1 MASKK
6 TKTNNP
12 AEVNGQPAVAAT
24 LATEPAA
31 TDAPVTDAAATGSNR
46 RLASTKATSAATPA
60 AKKSAKTP
68 GTPKAEKAAP
78 KAKKKATQDKKL
90 SALDAAA
97 KVLQESGQPMN
108 CQEMIQAMAAKGY
121 WSSPAGKTPAATLYA
136 AIAREIKIKG
146 KDARFTKTERGQFV
160 HQTPKAS

>member
-6 TKTNNP
+6 NTHHP
-12 AEVNGQPAVAAT
+12 AEVNGPPTETKTPMTLVAV
-24 LATEPAA
+24 TEPAG
-31 TDAPVTDAAATGSNR
+31 TDASATGSNR
-46 RLASTKATSAATPA
+46 RLPAKATSAATPDVKKQ
-60 AKKSAKTP
+60 AKNPA
-68 GTPKAEKAAP
+68 TPKAKKAAP

-97 KVLQESGQPMN
+97 KVLQEAGQPMN
-108 CQEMIQAMAAKGY
+108 CQEMIQAMATKGY

-146 KDARFTKTERGQFV
+146 KDARFTKAERGQFV